1 MRLGFRE
8 ILFLTVMLALFG
20 CTYFM
25 VFRKANTKRDNLRAE
40 IVKKQKSLADL
51 KRSTAGVEDL
61 ARKITEL
68 QDAISFFESKLPK
81 EKEIDDIL
89 DSLSRLASVNSL
101 TTRTVKTLK
110 PETAA
115 NYREQPIQMWVSGDF
130 NGFYAF
136 LLQLE
141 KLPRLTRI
149 TQMKLDKITD
159 RDGEAQAQITLSI
172 FFEPDRKANPSAAV
186 ATIAEKE

>member
-1 MRLGFRE
+1 MKLGFRE
-8 ILFLTVMLALFG
+8 ILFLTVMLGLFG

-25 VFRKANTKRDNLRAE
+25 VFKKANAKREDLKAQIAR
-40 IVKKQKSLADL
+40 KQKALADL
-51 KRSTAGVEDL
+51 RRSTTGVEDL
-61 ARKITEL
+61 ARKIDEL
-68 QDAISFFESKLPK
+68 QQAITFFESKLPK

-89 DSLSRLASVNSL
+89 DSLSRLASANSL
-101 TTRTVKTLK
+101 TTKTIKTLK
-110 PETAA
+110 QETAA
-115 NYREQPIQMWVSGDF
+115 NFHEQPIQMSVAGDF

-159 RDGEAQAQITLSI
+159 RDGETQATITLSI
-172 FFEPDRKANPSAAV
+172 FFEASKPDVSVAAV
-186 ATIAEKE
+186 STEKE